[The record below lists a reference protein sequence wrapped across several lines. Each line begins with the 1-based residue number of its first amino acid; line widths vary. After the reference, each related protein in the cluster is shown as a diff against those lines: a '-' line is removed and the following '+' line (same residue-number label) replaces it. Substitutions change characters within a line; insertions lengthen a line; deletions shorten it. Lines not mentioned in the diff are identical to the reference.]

1 MNKINVKL
9 TLAIVFIAPGFLLI
23 TNFLPQE
30 KKATYTTFF
39 FILLICILNLFS
51 KTFDLDVNKLVFNNN
66 LYTTLFLAF
75 VYLVFTLITQNY
87 LLNFEIIDWDIPSYI
102 VAANEIKNGYLP
114 NETQWESKGPV
125 LLYMYHFVL
134 NIVSGNFIFFK
145 VANDVI
151 LF

>member
-1 MNKINVKL
+1 MNKINVNV

-87 LLNFEIIDWDIPSYI
+87 LLNFEIIDWIFPHI
-102 VAANEIKNGYLP
+102 
-114 NETQWESKGPV
+114 
-125 LLYMYHFVL
+125 LLLQM
-134 NIVSGNFIFFK
+134 K
-145 VANDVI
+145 
-151 LF
+151 

>member
-75 VYLVFTLITQNY
+75 VYLVFIHYTKLFVK
-87 LLNFEIIDWDIPSYI
+87 FEIIDWDIPSYI
-102 VAANEIKNGYLP
+102 VAINEIKNGYLP
-114 NETQWESKGPV
+114 NETGGNLRTS
-125 LLYMYHFVL
+125 
-134 NIVSGNFIFFK
+134 IVVYVPFCIKYSF
-145 VANDVI
+145 
-151 LF
+151 